1 LQQCSLFLSWYIYFY
16 WLGFEK
22 VQKLLQKNI
31 SHTKSKIHSRHL
43 FFLLCLNMIFLAIN
57 IRMIKEIPR
66 DEYQEMTHAA
76 TQMHIA
82 IQEMYAFKDSL
93 NIPQLIFNDPANTG
107 FIGEEYSPITTT
119 LGNLEAKQTSTNP
132 DFAALLVYW
141 LKVAGVHPGKS
152 AIIQISGSFPAL
164 GIAAILACEIAGLR
178 PIVLSSAGA
187 SSFGANLSNFT
198 YWDMENF
205 LWEKEIIK
213 HRTDYATPGGEHD
226 NGSSLTSEGY
236 RIVKEAANRN
246 QLRLN
251 IANSLEEAINRKWE
265 FIQKFKPISVFI
277 NIGGNQA
284 ALGNDNCSLAIPN
297 GLIRTNLNCAESNK
311 GLIHLF
317 NQENTPVIH
326 LLNIREIAIQNGI
339 VLSPVPLPMS
349 GQSSL
354 YHKKEKPLWLPIISF
369 VSLLMILVFLR
380 QKQDA

>member
-1 LQQCSLFLSWYIYFY
+1 
-16 WLGFEK
+16 
-22 VQKLLQKNI
+22 
-31 SHTKSKIHSRHL
+31 
-43 FFLLCLNMIFLAIN
+43 MIFLAIN

-76 TQMHIA
+76 TQMRMA
-82 IQEMYAFKDSL
+82 NQESYDLKDSL
-93 NIPQLIFNDPANTG
+93 NIPQSFLNDPARTG
-107 FIGEEYSPITTT
+107 FIGVEYSSLTTT

-141 LKVAGVHPGKS
+141 LKVIGVNPGEY
-152 AIIQISGSFPAL
+152 AVIQVSGSFPAL
-164 GIAAILACEIAGLR
+164 GIAAILACEITGLR

-187 SSFGANLSNFT
+187 SSFGANLPNFT

-205 LWEKEIIK
+205 LWEKGIIK

-317 NQENTPVIH
+317 NQENIPVIH

-339 VLSPVPLPMS
+339 VLSPVSLPMP